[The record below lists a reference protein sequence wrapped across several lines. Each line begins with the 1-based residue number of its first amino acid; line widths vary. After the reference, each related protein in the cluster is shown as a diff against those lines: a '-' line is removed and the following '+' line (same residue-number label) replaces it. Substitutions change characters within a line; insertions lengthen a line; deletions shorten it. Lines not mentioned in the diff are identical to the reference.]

1 MVAVI
6 TLHSCLITFKL
17 CFVWKCQFK
26 MDVTLKTKLDQF
38 IFIGQVADMVEKCY
52 YQTNGDKT
60 YHCYGN
66 SNFL

>member
-1 MVAVI
+1 
-6 TLHSCLITFKL
+6 
-17 CFVWKCQFK
+17 